1 MSYKTKAND
10 LFRRYLNDNNDT
22 APTPEKLRALL
33 DKIFD
38 RIEKPKIDT
47 KVSIKDLTFFG
58 WIEKYIT
65 DCQNGDRLIQKTNK
79 RFSTSS
85 INGYLTT
92 LKHLKE
98 FERSQRAKFTFEAV
112 DLHFYH
118 KLLKYLNDKNFA
130 TNHVGSIVKYLK
142 VFMNNALKDGIHDN
156 RKFEDSGFTKPSE
169 TVDNIYLTDNELLT
183 IYKLDLKQL
192 PGLDC
197 VRDLFLIGC
206 HTGLR
211 FSDFS
216 QLKPENFLGEG
227 RILKVATQ
235 KTGKGVFIPLNP
247 IVMAIVNKYGGL
259 LPKSITNQQTNQHLK
274 EIGKLS
280 DLTEQVEVR
289 RTKGGKQQ
297 TKYTATRPP
306 TF

>member
-1 MSYKTKAND
+1 M
-10 LFRRYLNDNNDT
+10 
-22 APTPEKLRALL
+22 
-33 DKIFD
+33 
-38 RIEKPKIDT
+38 
-47 KVSIKDLTFFG
+47 
-58 WIEKYIT
+58 
-65 DCQNGDRLIQKTNK
+65 
-79 RFSTSS
+79 
-85 INGYLTT
+85 
-92 LKHLKE
+92 
-98 FERSQRAKFTFEAV
+98 

-142 VFMNNALKDGIHDN
+142 VLMNNALKDGMHDN

-169 TVDNIYLTDNELLT
+169 TVDSIYLTDGELLT
-183 IYKLDLKQL
+183 IYDLDLTDKN
-192 PGLDC
+192 GLDR

-206 HTGLR
+206 YTGLR

-216 QLKPENFLGEG
+216 RLVPENFFAEG
-227 RILKVATQ
+227 RLLKVTTQ
-235 KTGKGVFIPLNP
+235 KTNTAVFIPLNP

-274 EIGKLS
+274 EIGKLA

-297 TKYTATRPP
+297 TKYVEKWELVTTHTRP
-306 TF
+306 